1 MMLMIKIIKNSIE
14 IFDRLFIKIRGVIS
28 EISRSKIRNRMVIMK
43 KLTENGTLRM
53 VFSLNPHSKFM
64 LTMLCFLVLF
74 IFMIMVMI
82 IRKFEIMR
90 IINIRFIILINSLS
104 F

>member
-1 MMLMIKIIKNSIE
+1 MMPMIKIIKNSIE

-53 VFSLNPHSKFM
+53 VFFVKPTFEVYAYYV
-64 LTMLCFLVLF
+64 VLF
-74 IFMIMVMI
+74 II
-82 IRKFEIMR
+82 IYIYDYG
-90 IINIRFIILINSLS
+90 NDY
-104 F
+104 